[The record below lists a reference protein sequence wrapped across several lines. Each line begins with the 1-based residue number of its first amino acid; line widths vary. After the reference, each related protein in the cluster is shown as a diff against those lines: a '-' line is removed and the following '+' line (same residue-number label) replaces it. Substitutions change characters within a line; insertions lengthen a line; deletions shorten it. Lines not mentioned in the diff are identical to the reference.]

1 MNILRC
7 SLVLDAF
14 GAGTA
19 AAGAAQAGANIV
31 STKMTNDSNERN
43 VDETNK
49 ANISMNKATNDT
61 NMAINQANIDYQ
73 NAYNQQVFERADT
86 ALQRSAKD
94 ASAVGINPL
103 SLSGSVAGGDVAG
116 ASSAP
121 QASIPMQ
128 SPTLKAFQ
136 AVAPEFAGL
145 SSIFSEMQ
153 RLQTGS
159 AQRDLLE
166 QQAQRMKNE
175 NDFFKVNGYY
185 PSNMT
190 DFERFFTAISNAFYG
205 RGNAG
210 KVTTDL
216 KNKTL
221 DLLGVPGTPD
231 AKLKAQLIGTDASN
245 HAIEEFN
252 KDIEKSATETTGN
265 FIIRGFK
272 WLGNQMNKAIMHSAG
287 KAEYNRTLQRGYVVG
302 Y

>member
-1 MNILRC
+1 MNLFKC
-7 SLVLDAF
+7 SLVFDAF
-14 GAGTA
+14 GFGTA
-19 AAGAAQAGANIV
+19 VSGASQAGANV
-31 STKMTNDSNERN
+31 LATHMTNEANKEMNEA
-43 VDETNK
+43 TNK
-49 ANISMNKATNDT
+49 TNLEMNKATNDT

-86 ALQRSAKD
+86 AFQRSAKD
-94 ASAVGINPL
+94 ASAVGLNPL
-103 SLSGSVAGGDVAG
+103 ALSGSVAGGDVAG
-116 ASSAP
+116 SSSAP

-128 SPTLKAFQ
+128 STTAKAFQ

-159 AQRDLLE
+159 AQRDLLQ

-175 NDFFKVNGYY
+175 NAFFEENGYY
-185 PSNMT
+185 PSNMS
-190 DFERFFTAISNAFYG
+190 DFERFFTAMSNAFYG

-231 AKLKAQLIGTDASN
+231 AKLKAQINGTDNTN

-272 WLGNQMNKAIMHSAG
+272 WLGNQMNNAIMHSHG
-287 KAEYNRTLQRGYVVG
+287 KAEYNRTLQRGYVIG